1 MAYFLNYCDRQVVY
15 AIFPVLKSELGFTNT
30 QLGLT
35 GSIFLWTT
43 GLTSP
48 LAGKLSERYSSQA
61 LVLSTLLLWSAVT
74 FLTGLS
80 TSPGM
85 LLACRALLG
94 VTEAMFIPVA
104 INLIGSTLPGV
115 LRSRAVSV
123 FFTAQICGVVAG
135 GSLGGWMAERFGW
148 RLAFFGLGLAGVAFA
163 APMAVFLR
171 RFPQQRSQA
180 VEDASPPSSLRELAR
195 VPSFVGL
202 CICFPAFLLLVTILY
217 AWLANFLHEK
227 FSLGLANAAFTAT
240 AYLQSGTA
248 LGLLGGSMLSDRL
261 YRARK
266 QARFWCVAAAMIFG
280 SPWVHL
286 LGHTESLTLAKVAA
300 IGFGL
305 ANGLYVA
312 NIMVAPFDI
321 VPLRART
328 SAVAILNTIAPM
340 FAGLATLFA
349 GVWKDRLGIDNLM
362 SLIAAVTLL
371 SGLAL
376 LFVARVLF
384 ESDYQRLLTAGK
396 PQLEP
401 IL

>member
-15 AIFPVLKSELGFTNT
+15 AIYPVLKSELGFTNT

-43 GLTSP
+43 GLSSP
-48 LAGKLSERYSSQA
+48 LAGKLSDRYSRQA
-61 LVLSTLLLWSAVT
+61 LVLWTLLLWSAVT

-85 LLACRALLG
+85 LLAGRALLG
-94 VTEAMFIPVA
+94 LTEAMFIPVA
-104 INLIGSTLPGV
+104 VSLIGSTVPGE

-123 FFTAQICGVVAG
+123 FFTAQLCGVVAG
-135 GSLGGWMAERFGW
+135 GSLGGCVAERFGW
-148 RLAFFGLGLAGVAFA
+148 RLAFFGLGIAGVGFA
-163 APMAVFLR
+163 APLAVFLR
-171 RFPQQRSQA
+171 RFPEPPTQARDGAYRSSFL
-180 VEDASPPSSLRELAR
+180 DLAR
-195 VPSFVGL
+195 IPSFISL
-202 CICFPAFLLLVTILY
+202 CVCFPAFLLLVTILY

-227 FSLGLANAAFTAT
+227 FSLGLASAAFTAT

-248 LGLLGGSMLSDRL
+248 LGLLGGSALSDRL

-266 QARFWCVAAAMIFG
+266 QARFWWLAAAMVFG

-300 IGFGL
+300 VGFGL
-305 ANGLYVA
+305 ANGVYVA
-312 NIMVAPFDI
+312 NLMVAPFDI
-321 VPLRART
+321 VPARART
-328 SAVAILNTIAPM
+328 SAIAVLNTIAPL

-349 GVWKDRLGIDNLM
+349 GVWKDRLGIGNLM

-371 SGLAL
+371 SGLIL
-376 LFVARVLF
+376 LLMARRLF
-384 ESDYQRLLTAGK
+384 EADYERLRTASK
-396 PQLEP
+396 PQPNP